1 MMRILGREKLTEA
14 EADYSGSG
22 LGKALEAWIKVV
34 ETSTWRHFMDVR
46 ATWSGVDNV
55 PPHVVFDI
63 KGNHFRLTS
72 MIHYGAQIVL
82 VVRVQSHREYTRKG
96 V

>member
-1 MMRILGREKLTEA
+1 MGRDKLVKA
-14 EADYSGSG
+14 ETDYPGSG
-22 LGKALEAWIKVV
+22 LGKALDAWIRVT
-34 ETSTWRHFMDVR
+34 EGAEWRHFMEVK

-55 PPHVVFDI
+55 PPHVVFDL

-72 MIHYGAQIVL
+72 IIHYPMQTVL
-82 VVRVQSHREYTRKG
+82 VLRVQTHKEYTRRG

>member
-1 MMRILGREKLTEA
+1 MRVVGRERLTEA
-14 EADYSGSG
+14 EEEHSGSG
-22 LGKALEAWIKVV
+22 LGIALQAWIRVV
-34 ETSTWRHFMDVR
+34 EGARWRHFMDVR

-72 MIHYGAQIVL
+72 IINYQAQTVL
-82 VVRVQSHREYTRKG
+82 VSKVQSHKEYTRKG
-96 V
+96 P